1 MRCPKCGYNSFD
13 HLDSCKKC
21 GKDLVEFKQNFGIKS
36 VLFPGQ
42 MGTGSVDETE
52 KFDDAAADAAVSVA
66 TGVTAAATA
75 TAASDSAGG
84 STPTGADGEDFGFDF
99 MGDSADDD
107 DLSFDEL
114 FEEAPEDED
123 IEETIEGPKEAEAA
137 GSSGEDFSFDLPED
151 DADLEDDFGFDPEG
165 EAKTSATEDDF
176 SFDDEEL
183 KSPADEPEDSGSE
196 EDPKRPFDLP
206 ESSQFVGAPEDR
218 LNILKEPPSPVIT
231 DGELVDLPLEDAEL
245 TPEELPENYVFEL
258 DEAPA
263 PPPPVEQ
270 PAPVL
275 PTSDSVTDVPVPSN
289 VAAVGVVTQV
299 IQDDL
304 SADVVTGVAAP
315 SPPLL
320 LCVKAFIYDLILLA
334 VVGVS
339 FVVAAETAMATGEA
353 GFLPSLETLINLSV
367 PYFLVLFFLA
377 FGYFTLFHFL
387 VGQTPGKMLTG
398 LRVETIEGEPLAFA
412 QAFLRSVGGLFQ
424 LLPVGLGYLVVLF
437 NSERRGWNDQL
448 AGTRVVNL
456 RDLSR
461 EN

>member
-21 GKDLVEFKQNFGIKS
+21 GKDLVEFKQSFGIKS

-42 MGTGSVDETE
+42 MGVGSVDEVET
-52 KFDDAAADAAVSVA
+52 FDDAAADAAVSVA

-75 TAASDSAGG
+75 TAVSDLDGG
-84 STPTGADGEDFGFDF
+84 VTPTGADGDDFGFDF

-123 IEETIEGPKEAEAA
+123 IEETIEGPREAKTEAA
-137 GSSGEDFSFDLPED
+137 DSSGEDFSFDLPED
-151 DADLEDDFGFDPEG
+151 EADLEDDFGFDPE
-165 EAKTSATEDDF
+165 
-176 SFDDEEL
+176 
-183 KSPADEPEDSGSE
+183 DEPEDSGSE

-218 LNILKEPPSPVIT
+218 LNILEESSSPVIVA
-231 DGELVDLPLEDAEL
+231 GKSVDLPLGEAGL
-245 TPEELPENYVFEL
+245 PPEELSEKYVFEL
-258 DEAPA
+258 DEVPA
-263 PPPPVEQ
+263 PPPPIE
-270 PAPVL
+270 PPV
-275 PTSDSVTDVPVPSN
+275 PVSTTSDPVVEVTVPSD
-289 VAAVGVVTQV
+289 AAAASVPAQAVQGDISDEVV
-299 IQDDL
+299 
-304 SADVVTGVAAP
+304 SGVAAS
-315 SPPLL
+315 SPPLV
-320 LCVKAFIYDLILLA
+320 LCVKAFVYDLILLA

-339 FVVAAETAMATGEA
+339 FVVAAETAMATGGG

-398 LRVETIEGEPLAFA
+398 LRVETTEGEPLAFA
-412 QAFLRSVGGLFQ
+412 QAFLRSVGGLLQ
-424 LLPVGLGYLVVLF
+424 LMPVGLGYLVVLF

-456 RDLSR
+456 RDPSR